1 MERQILEVGPVSNR
15 GECIVRVRNPLW
27 TLARIVCLRA
37 PIEAQLI
44 VTRRCNLS
52 CGYCSEYDNF
62 SAPIPLGIL
71 KQRIDALHRLR
82 VLNIALL
89 GGEPLLHPEI
99 DQVVAHANRHAQVSL
114 TTNGFL
120 LSDEVIERLNQAGLS
135 NLQVS
140 IDTLVP
146 DPTRYI
152 QKSFRSVAPK
162 LKRLQRLA
170 QFDFHITLVLCEESK
185 DEFKATLQELK
196 SLGIAVS
203 LNLVHDDTGRVGVS
217 GPEFQDLWEHHY
229 RKGSPLSFIE
239 YQYGKQL
246 LEGKRPQWQCR
257 AGARFFYVDEFG
269 NVQFCSAQRGRLN
282 KPVTEYTSKDI
293 AAHARTSKGC
303 EAGCSLFCV
312 YRPSQVDNAP
322 LSLVRTVWQTLRHN
336 AHSHIRLNSLPSSR
350 RIPP

>member
-1 MERQILEVGPVSNR
+1 
-15 GECIVRVRNPLW
+15 VRVRNPLR
-27 TLARIVCLRA
+27 TLARVVCLRA

-62 SAPIPLGIL
+62 STPIPLQTL

-82 VLNIALL
+82 VVNIALL

-99 DQVVAHANRHAQVSL
+99 DEVVAYANRQAQVSL

-120 LSDEVIERLNQAGLS
+120 LSDEIIERLNRARLS

-140 IDTLVP
+140 IDTLAP

-152 QKSFRSVAPK
+152 QKSFKSVAPK

-170 QFDFHITLVLCEESK
+170 QFDFHVTLVLCEETK
-185 DEFKATLQELK
+185 DELKATLRELEGF
-196 SLGIAVS
+196 GIAVS
-203 LNLVHDDTGRVGVS
+203 LNLVHDETGRVGVG
-217 GPEFQDLWEHHY
+217 GPEYQELWEHHY
-229 RKGSPLSFIE
+229 RRGSPFSSME

-246 LEGKRPQWQCR
+246 LEGKRPAWQCR

-282 KPVTEYTSKDI
+282 KAVTEYTSKDI
-293 AAHARTSKGC
+293 RTHSRTTKGC

-312 YRPSQVDNAP
+312 YRDSQVDNAP
-322 LSLVRTVWQTLRHN
+322 MSLVRAAWQELVR
-336 AHSHIRLNSLPSSR
+336 RGSSR
-350 RIPP
+350 SRRKNLLSTAGWNPS

>member
-1 MERQILEVGPVSNR
+1 
-15 GECIVRVRNPLW
+15 VRVRNPLRS
-27 TLARIVCLRA
+27 LVRVVCLRA

-62 SAPIPLGIL
+62 STPIPLPIL

-82 VLNIALL
+82 VINIALL

-99 DQVVAHANRHAQVSL
+99 DEVIAYANGHAQVSL

-120 LSDEVIERLNQAGLS
+120 LSDEIIERLNRAGLS

-140 IDTLVP
+140 IDTLGP

-152 QKSFRSVAPK
+152 QKSFKSVAPK

-170 QFDFHITLVLCEESK
+170 QFDFHVTLVLCEESK
-185 DEFKATLQELK
+185 DEFKATLRELE
-196 SLGIAVS
+196 SFGIAVS
-203 LNLVHDDTGRVGVS
+203 LNLVHDDTGRVGVG
-217 GPEFQDLWEHHY
+217 GPEYQELWEHHY
-229 RKGSPLSFIE
+229 RRGRPFSSIE

-246 LEGKRPQWQCR
+246 LEGKRPPWQCR

-282 KPVTEYTSKDI
+282 KAVTEYTSKDVRT
-293 AAHARTSKGC
+293 HARTPKGC

-312 YRPSQVDNAP
+312 YRDSQIDNAP
-322 LSLVRTVWQTLRHN
+322 MSMIRAACQAILRN
-336 AHSHIRLNSLPSSR
+336 RALARSSVG
-350 RIPP
+350 

>member
-1 MERQILEVGPVSNR
+1 VQ
-15 GECIVRVRNPLW
+15 VRNPLW
-27 TLARIVCLRA
+27 MLARILCLRA

-44 VTRRCNLS
+44 TTRRCNLS
-52 CGYCSEYDNF
+52 CGYCTEYDNY

-82 VLNIALL
+82 VANIALL

-99 DQVVAHANRHAQVSL
+99 DQVVTHANRHAQVSL

-146 DPTRYI
+146 DPTKYI
-152 QKSFRSVAPK
+152 QKSYRSVAPK
-162 LKRLQRLA
+162 LRRLRRLA
-170 QFDFHITLVLCEESK
+170 RFDFHVTLVLCEESK
-185 DEFKATLQELK
+185 DQFKATVQELT
-196 SLGIAVS
+196 STGIAVS
-203 LNLVHDDTGRVGVS
+203 LNLVHNDTGEVGVG

-229 RKGSPLSFIE
+229 RHGRPFSFIE
-239 YQYGKQL
+239 YRYGKQL
-246 LEGKRPQWQCR
+246 LEGHRPQWQCR
-257 AGARFFYVDEFG
+257 AGARFLYVDEFG

-282 KPVTEYTSKDI
+282 KAVTEYTSKDI
-293 AAHARTSKGC
+293 ATHARTTKGC

-322 LSLVRTVWQTLRHN
+322 LSLVRTVWQTLRRDKRSHN
-336 AHSHIRLNSLPSSR
+336 RFKDLPTPHRNPS
-350 RIPP
+350 